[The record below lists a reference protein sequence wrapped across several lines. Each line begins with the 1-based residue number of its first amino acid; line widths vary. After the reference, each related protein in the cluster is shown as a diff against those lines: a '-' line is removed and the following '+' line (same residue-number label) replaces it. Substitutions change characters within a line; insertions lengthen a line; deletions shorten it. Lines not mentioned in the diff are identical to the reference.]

1 MPVSAIV
8 DVQITKQT
16 ASLTRAGFGTPMI
29 LSSEAT
35 GLLASLTKV
44 YGTDVA
50 ELAADGFD
58 LNGITAKKFSAIISQ
73 NPKVDS
79 IIVAKR
85 ETLPLKTLDI
95 TPIAKNLTAYSITI
109 AGVGPTATA
118 PAEVFT
124 FTSDATATLAEI
136 IAGLVAAINGGTMDV
151 LATNVGPDTSI
162 KIEKADT
169 PGGSAT
175 AGVSFRYL
183 VNDRSLLEVQNVTPD
198 PGVVVDLTSVRTAID
213 GNDTWYA
220 LFLDNSGK
228 AEIESLASNIETLIK
243 LFIAETSDADVPTS
257 ATTDVASV
265 LQSNNYIRTATMWH
279 PDPDNGPGAAWAGKA
294 LPSDPGSITWN
305 LLQGIVGVPATKFTT
320 DELGFL
326 KAKNV
331 NRFVLLAGQ
340 TAPQEGK
347 TSGGEFI
354 DITRGIDFIQ
364 ARLEENIFL
373 KLLQL
378 PKISF
383 SDPGISV
390 IENEVRGVMSL
401 GVTRTI
407 FLANPAPTVSV
418 PFAVDVDVLD
428 KANRL
433 LPDVKFDAKLAG
445 AIHIVEVRGVVSL

>member
-1 MPVSAIV
+1 MPVSDIV

-35 GLLASLTKV
+35 GLLSSLTKV

-50 ELAADGFD
+50 ELVADGFD

-73 NPKVDS
+73 NPKVDR

-95 TPIAKNLTAYSITI
+95 TPIAKNTTAYSITI
-109 AGVGPTATA
+109 SGVGPTATA
-118 PAEVFT
+118 PPEVFT
-124 FTSDATATLAEI
+124 FTTDATATVAEI
-136 IAGLVAAINGGTMDV
+136 TAGLVALINAGTMDV
-151 LATNVGPDTSI
+151 LATDNTT
-162 KIEKADT
+162 KITLEKAVT
-169 PGGSAT
+169 PGGVAT
-175 AGVSFRYL
+175 EGVSFRYL
-183 VNDRSLLEVQNVTPD
+183 VNDRSLLQVQNITPD
-198 PGVVVDLTSVRTAID
+198 PGVVGDLVSVRTAID

-228 AEIESLASNIETLIK
+228 AEIEALASNIETLIK
-243 LFIAETSDADVPTS
+243 LFIAGTSDADVLTS
-257 ATTDVASV
+257 ASTDVASV
-265 LQSNNYIRTATMWH
+265 LQSNNYIRTALLWH

-320 DELGFL
+320 NELGFL
-326 KAKNV
+326 KLKNV

-347 TSGGEFI
+347 TSSGEFI

-383 SDPGISV
+383 SDPGISI

-401 GVTRTI
+401 GITQSI

-418 PFAVDVDVLD
+418 PFAADVDVLD

-433 LPDVKFDAKLAG
+433 LPDVLFDAKLAG

>member
-35 GLLASLTKV
+35 GLLSSLTKI

-50 ELAADGFD
+50 ELATDGFD
-58 LNGITAKKFSAIISQ
+58 LNGVTAKKFSSIIAQ
-73 NPKVDS
+73 NPKVDR

-95 TPIAKNLTAYSITI
+95 TPIAKNLTAYAITI

-118 PAEVFT
+118 PPEVFT
-124 FTSDATATLAEI
+124 FTSDADATVAEI
-136 IAGLVAAINGGTMDV
+136 TAGLVALINAGTMDV
-151 LATNVGPDTSI
+151 LATDNTT
-162 KIEKADT
+162 KITLEKAVT
-169 PGGSAT
+169 PGGVAT
-175 AGVSFRYL
+175 AGVSFHYL
-183 VNDRSLLEVQNVTPD
+183 VNDRGLLEVQNITPD

-228 AEIESLASNIETLIK
+228 AEIESLAANIETLIK
-243 LFIAETSDADVPTS
+243 TFIAETSDADVLTS
-257 ATTDVASV
+257 STTDVGSV
-265 LQSNNYIRTATMWH
+265 LQALSLIRTAEMWH

-305 LLQGIVGVPATKFTT
+305 LLQGIVLVPATTFTT
-320 DELGFL
+320 AEEAFL

-347 TSGGEFI
+347 TAGGEFL

-407 FLANPAPTVSV
+407 FLANPAPVTSV
-418 PFAVDVDVLD
+418 PLAADVNVLD
-428 KANRL
+428 KAQRL
-433 LPDVKFDAKLAG
+433 LPDVTFSAKLAG
-445 AIHIVEVRGVVSL
+445 AIHVVEVRGVVSL